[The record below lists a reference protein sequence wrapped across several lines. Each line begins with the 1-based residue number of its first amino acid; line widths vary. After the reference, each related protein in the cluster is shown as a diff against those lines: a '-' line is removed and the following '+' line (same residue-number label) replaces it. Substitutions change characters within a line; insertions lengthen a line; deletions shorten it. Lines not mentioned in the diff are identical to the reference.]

1 MSGSLA
7 AVGPGTHDVD
17 WRFPAAIHDC
27 TYGYGSNLLVT
38 ETPLSLMNMALETVL
53 TFIRVLLSHT
63 VSFIAENPLSH
74 SAVLPGNVSA
84 AARSFR
90 SSDWGFPL

>member
-1 MSGSLA
+1 MSGFLA
-7 AVGPGTHDVD
+7 AVAPGTHDVD

-27 TYGYGSNLLVT
+27 TYGYGSKLVT
-38 ETPLSLMNMALETVL
+38 ETPMSLINMALETVL
-53 TFIRVLLSHT
+53 TFIGLLLSQT
-63 VSFIAENPLSH
+63 VSFIVENPLLH

-90 SSDWGFPL
+90 S